1 MADKGEKGAKKP
13 SGGLGDLGRAL
24 REAGILSEDRAKKLA
39 HEERVRKGQTGRERI
54 EAEKKEREEELAKIE
69 ATRRAGVQVAQIRH
83 QTQADL
89 ERLARIVKESAL
101 PSTRGGKRFH
111 FVAKSG
117 RIPFVDASED
127 VTRQLVSGSAG
138 IVEVPGKSGREHA
151 IVPDRARLEEIA
163 GIDPDAVRF
172 WNR

>member
-1 MADKGEKGAKKP
+1 MADKGDKGAKKP

-39 HEERVRKGQTGRERI
+39 HEERVRKGQAGRDAI
-54 EAEKKEREEELAKIE
+54 EAEKRAHEEEIAKIE
-69 ATRRAGVQVAQIRH
+69 SARKADVQVAQVRH
-83 QTQADL
+83 RTQADL

-101 PSTRGGKRFH
+101 PATRGGKRFH

-117 RIPFVDASED
+117 RVPFVDAGED

-138 IVEVPGKSGREHA
+138 IVEVPGKNGREHA
-151 IVPDRARLEEIA
+151 IVADRASLEEIA
-163 GIDPDAVRF
+163 GIDPDVVRF